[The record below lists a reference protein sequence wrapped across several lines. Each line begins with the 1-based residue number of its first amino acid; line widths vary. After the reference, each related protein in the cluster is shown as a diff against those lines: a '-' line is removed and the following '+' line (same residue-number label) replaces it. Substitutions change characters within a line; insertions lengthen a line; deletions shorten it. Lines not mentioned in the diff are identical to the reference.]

1 MYDLAGISRD
11 PCTALYAERVDFFR
25 SFQGHGAGTL
35 SLHLAKVNNPGGL
48 IMPVNGTLAAHFIVA
63 LQRGIKDQRQ
73 DWQAFVQAGLEELVV
88 GPREWGAGFVNLDR
102 SGSLS
107 KVNYIIEFR
116 RAGHPRLR
124 EITPC
129 HPERECWTGLFV
141 ANLLVSDE
149 VLQMID

>member
-1 MYDLAGISRD
+1 QFPRPRCGDAFPSLGESEQPRRADYASERNPRSAFHSRFAAWDKRSTPRLA
-11 PCTALYAERVDFFR
+11 
-25 SFQGHGAGTL
+25 
-35 SLHLAKVNNPGGL
+35 SLC
-48 IMPVNGTLAAHFIVA
+48 
-63 LQRGIKDQRQ
+63 
-73 DWQAFVQAGLEELVV
+73 QAGLEELVV